1 MSTGKELTHVENILS
16 VSFSFKT
23 LQVSASKDGGVI
35 LRKNIGIYE
44 LVRRYTVEDNI
55 QEMKCCEIIFFVASI
70 TVVLIIETS
79 GYQRNDSK

>member
-1 MSTGKELTHVENILS
+1 VSTGKELTHVENILS

-23 LQVSASKDGGVI
+23 LRVSASKDGGVI
-35 LRKNIGIYE
+35 LRKNIGIFE
-44 LVRRYTVEDNI
+44 RYTVEDNI
-55 QEMKCCEIIFFVASI
+55 QEMKCCEIIYFVASV